1 MPNHLVDAVVLFFS
15 DKLRSYRVILS
26 GVEAS
31 YVLQG
36 TSFEFG
42 TATVSQDELRQFFLI
57 LFI

>member
-1 MPNHLVDAVVLFFS
+1 MPNHLVDAVVLFFA

-42 TATVSQDELRQFFLI
+42 TATVSQDEL
-57 LFI
+57 